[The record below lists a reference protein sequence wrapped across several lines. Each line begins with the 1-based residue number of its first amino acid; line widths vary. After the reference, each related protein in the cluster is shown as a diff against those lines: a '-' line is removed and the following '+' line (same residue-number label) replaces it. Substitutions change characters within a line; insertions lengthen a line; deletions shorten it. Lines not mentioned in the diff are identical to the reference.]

1 MKQKLIQGDCIEE
14 LKKLPDNS
22 VDSIVTDPPYGIG
35 FMGKKWDKFKQEKRT
50 KSQVVNMGSGMAFP
64 KLIELKEFQD
74 WCELWAKECLRV
86 LKPGG
91 HILSFGG
98 TRTYHRMTCAIE
110 DAGFEIRDC
119 IFWCYGS
126 GFPKSHN
133 IGKAIDK
140 KQGNK
145 RKVIRE
151 NPNKKGRKSD
161 SKGSFVSDT
170 LLGKGKNTGVYIDKG
185 NSKWEGWGSALKPA
199 VEPVVLGRKPLSEKT
214 IVENVLKHGTGG
226 LNIDGSRVGNEEIT
240 QNLYDRTPEHGNK
253 YGNGAERKQLGIKN
267 TTTGRFP
274 ANLILECICEEV
286 IEGKQGEMI
295 QGSYRKKSP
304 KSLFDFKSKEG
315 ANQNAPDDYR
325 DTGNIHTNPDC
336 PCFVLD
342 KQSGDTGCSSNRE
355 KYKGKKYGKSVFL
368 GEGPEFNSPTYTDK
382 GGASRY
388 FKEIPLKPEVE
399 PVVLGRKPLSEKTIV
414 DNVLKH
420 GTGGLNI
427 DESRVLTDD
436 YLGGGTMGG
445 IFGNGKEASKPE
457 AGSIGRFPANL
468 ILECICD
475 EVIEGKEEVAK
486 NIDFKAGTQSDM
498 GWGTKKCITKPQK
511 SNYNIHTN
519 PDCPCYVLDEQS
531 GEVGN
536 GHWSKTKT
544 KGYGDFGGG
553 SSSYE
558 GVGVKDKSKGGASRF
573 FKEIPKGRFPANF
586 IHDGSDEVVDKFP
599 ENKATAA
606 GKKGSSGFASGYDGD
621 YEIPYGDSGSAA
633 RYFKEIKGDRIFY
646 TAKASKSERNNGLE
660 GFEEA
665 PIKGRDAG
673 QDIRNVP
680 YKQRTTPIK
689 NSHPTVKP
697 VKLMKYLIKLITPP
711 NGTVLDPFMGSGTT
725 GVAAKLEGFNFVGIE
740 KEKDYIKIAEARIK
754 NYKENPKKK
763 TKPKKKVKKVKSK
776 FWK

>member
-1 MKQKLIQGDCIEE
+1 MKQKLINGDCIEE
-14 LKKLPDNS
+14 LKKLPANS
-22 VDSIVTDPPYGIG
+22 IDSIVTDPPYGIG

-185 NSKWEGWGSALKPA
+185 NSEWEGWGSALKPA

-214 IVENVLKHGTGG
+214 IV
-226 LNIDGSRVGNEEIT
+226 
-240 QNLYDRTPEHGNK
+240 
-253 YGNGAERKQLGIKN
+253 
-267 TTTGRFP
+267 
-274 ANLILECICEEV
+274 
-286 IEGKQGEMI
+286 
-295 QGSYRKKSP
+295 
-304 KSLFDFKSKEG
+304 
-315 ANQNAPDDYR
+315 
-325 DTGNIHTNPDC
+325 
-336 PCFVLD
+336 
-342 KQSGDTGCSSNRE
+342 
-355 KYKGKKYGKSVFL
+355 
-368 GEGPEFNSPTYTDK
+368 
-382 GGASRY
+382 
-388 FKEIPLKPEVE
+388 
-399 PVVLGRKPLSEKTIV
+399 

-420 GTGGLNI
+420 GTGGINI
-427 DESRVLTDD
+427 DDSRVSSGGD
-436 YLGGGTMGG
+436 YSNRNSYEDRKTISSSFQSGGQM
-445 IFGNGKEASKPE
+445 KSDPH
-457 AGSIGRFPANL
+457 SSGRFPANL

-475 EVIEGKEEVAK
+475 EVVEGKAK
-486 NIDFKAGTQSDM
+486 GS
-498 GWGTKKCITKPQK
+498 P
-511 SNYNIHTN
+511 
-519 PDCPCYVLDEQS
+519 
-531 GEVGN
+531 

-558 GVGVKDKSKGGASRF
+558 GVGVKDDMKTIIHTNPDCPCYILDEQSGESKSNCKEGIVEGKDANIFNDGEKKTTGHKQKIIVGNYSDKGGASRY
-573 FKEIPKGRFPANF
+573 FKEISLKPEVEPVVLGRKPLSEKTIVENVLKYGTGGLNIDGSRVGNEERTYDLTMTSGNFETTGGGKNKKQDKVTTTGRFPANL

-633 RYFKEIKGDRIFY
+633 RYFKEIEGDRIFY

-763 TKPKKKVKKVKSK
+763 TKPKKKKVKKIKSE

>member
-1 MKQKLIQGDCIEE
+1 MKQKLINGDCIEE
-14 LKKLPDNS
+14 LKKLPANS
-22 VDSIVTDPPYGIG
+22 VDSIVTDPPYDLTSQKVYSKQKEINELASATKRNIEDNTCYGSLAGG
-35 FMGKKWDKFKQEKRT
+35 FMGKKWDGTGIAFKTE
-50 KSQVVNMGSGMAFP
+50 
-64 KLIELKEFQD
+64 IWKE
-74 WCELWAKECLRV
+74 ALRV

-98 TRTYHRMTCAIE
+98 TRTYHRMATAIE
-110 DAGFEIRDC
+110 DAGFVIRDC

-126 GFPKSHN
+126 GFPKSLN

-185 NSKWEGWGSALKPA
+185 NSEWEGWGTALKPA

-214 IVENVLKHGTGG
+214 IVDNILKHGTGG
-226 LNIDGSRVGNEEIT
+226 INIDDSRVGNEERT
-240 QNLYDRTPEHGNK
+240 YDLTMTSGNFETTGGGK
-253 YGNGAERKQLGIKN
+253 NKKQGKV
-267 TTTGRFP
+267 TTTGRFPANLILECICDEVVEGKAKGSPGHWSKTETKGYGDFGGGSSSYEGVGVKDDMKTIIHTNPDCPCYVLDEQSGITKGSGKPTITKAGIGAGLLGQYDGRKTMPTAKDIDVIRNIGDNGGASRFFKEIPKGRFP

-286 IEGKQGEMI
+286 IEGKQGEMK
-295 QGSYRKKSP
+295 QGSYRKKAP
-304 KSLFDFKSKEG
+304 DNLYQLGTTKKEG

-336 PCFVLD
+336 PCF
-342 KQSGDTGCSSNRE
+342 
-355 KYKGKKYGKSVFL
+355 
-368 GEGPEFNSPTYTDK
+368 
-382 GGASRY
+382 
-388 FKEIPLKPEVE
+388 
-399 PVVLGRKPLSEKTIV
+399 
-414 DNVLKH
+414 
-420 GTGGLNI
+420 
-427 DESRVLTDD
+427 
-436 YLGGGTMGG
+436 
-445 IFGNGKEASKPE
+445 
-457 AGSIGRFPANL
+457 
-468 ILECICD
+468 
-475 EVIEGKEEVAK
+475 
-486 NIDFKAGTQSDM
+486 
-498 GWGTKKCITKPQK
+498 
-511 SNYNIHTN
+511 
-519 PDCPCYVLDEQS
+519 VLDEQS

-558 GVGVKDKSKGGASRF
+558 GVGVKDKSKGGASR
-573 FKEIPKGRFPANF
+573 
-586 IHDGSDEVVDKFP
+586 
-599 ENKATAA
+599 
-606 GKKGSSGFASGYDGD
+606 
-621 YEIPYGDSGSAA
+621 
-633 RYFKEIKGDRIFY
+633 YFKEIEGDRIFY

-697 VKLMKYLIKLITPP
+697 VKLMRYLIKLITPP

-740 KEKDYIKIAEARIK
+740 KEKEYIKIAEARIK
-754 NYKENPKKK
+754 NYKKENPKKK
-763 TKPKKKVKKVKSK
+763 IKAKKKKAKKVKSE
-776 FWK
+776 FWQ